1 MAEQVYIYSRPKIGE
16 VYSYRFTVVV
26 EDPVYFKPSVF
37 DFVKLNVRRQ
47 FPEATRVDI
56 TEVALDLAK
65 TELLKRN
72 VDFVL
77 SFGKDIGLTH
87 YDIVNKIKGICS
99 QAKWS
104 AELRE
109 VLLLTEPGFPWWLL
123 LVIGGL
129 YIYEKSK

>member
-37 DFVKLNVRRQ
+37 DFVKLNVKRQ
-47 FPEATRVDI
+47 FPEATRVDM
-56 TEVALDLAK
+56 TEVAVSYG
-65 TELLKRN
+65 ELTRSI
-72 VDFVL
+72 DFVL
-77 SFGKDIGLTH
+77 SFGKETNLTH
-87 YDIVNKIKGICS
+87 FDIANKIKGICS

-109 VLLLTEPGFPWWLL
+109 VLLLTEKKFPWWLL
-123 LVIGGL
+123 LLAGGL
-129 YIYEKSK
+129 YIYEQSK

>member
-1 MAEQVYIYSRPKIGE
+1 MAEQVYIYSRPKVGE

-37 DFVKLNVRRQ
+37 DFVKLNVKRQ
-47 FPEATRVDI
+47 FPEATRVDM
-56 TEVALDLAK
+56 TEVAVSYG
-65 TELLKRN
+65 ELKRSI
-72 VDFVL
+72 DFIL
-77 SFGKDIGLTH
+77 SFGKETNLTH
-87 YDIVNKIKGICS
+87 YDIANKIKGICS

-109 VLLLTEPGFPWWLL
+109 VLLLTEKAGFPWWLL
-123 LVIGGL
+123 LIAGGL

>member
-16 VYSYRFTVVV
+16 VYSYRFIVVV

-37 DFVKLNVRRQ
+37 DFVKLNVKRQ
-47 FPEATRVDI
+47 FPEATRVDM
-56 TEVALDLAK
+56 TEVAVSYG
-65 TELLKRN
+65 ELKRSI
-72 VDFVL
+72 DFIL
-77 SFGKDIGLTH
+77 SFGKETNLTH
-87 YDIVNKIKGICS
+87 YDIANKIKGVCS

-109 VLLLTEPGFPWWLL
+109 VILLTEKAGFPWWLL
-123 LVIGGL
+123 LIAGGL

>member
-1 MAEQVYIYSRPKIGE
+1 MAEQVYIYSKPKIGE
-16 VYSYRFTVVV
+16 VYSYRFRVTV

-37 DFVKLNVRRQ
+37 DFVKLNIKRQ

-56 TEVALDLAK
+56 TEVAVSIG
-65 TELLKRN
+65 ELKRSI
-72 VDFVL
+72 DFIL
-77 SFGKDIGLTH
+77 SFGKETNLTH
-87 YDIVNKIKGICS
+87 YDIANKIKGVCS

-109 VLLLTEPGFPWWLL
+109 VILLTEKAGFPWWLL
-123 LVIGGL
+123 LIAGGL